1 MGFDSDLEMLIDSA
15 GQAPSRGQTT
25 KGLKVVLKRKSTTS
39 SRDQHIVG
47 QSPVG
52 SCPSGSSA
60 TPSQTKSIGKRPVEA
75 VEVETSGDAHAID
88 PKRARSARGES
99 RLDQTLTHSTISLPE
114 MFNLLFQMSPPTAS
128 LVNETTDNVAKHI
141 AHHLSQVAS
150 TSTELFVRARR
161 DVIEREEELRKL
173 KERVR
178 DLEAQS
184 STRLFN
190 EPARAR
196 S

>member
-1 MGFDSDLEMLIDSA
+1 MIDSA

-25 KGLKVVLKRKSTTS
+25 KGLKLVLKRKSATS
-39 SRDQHIVG
+39 SGDQHTVG

-75 VEVETSGDAHAID
+75 VEVETSG
-88 PKRARSARGES
+88 
-99 RLDQTLTHSTISLPE
+99 

-128 LVNETTDNVAKHI
+128 LVNEMTDNVAKHI
-141 AHHLSQVAS
+141 AHHLSQVAR

-173 KERVR
+173 KERMLRRVTAWGYHR
-178 DLEAQS
+178 GKHAMQEFLYHTLEDV
-184 STRLFN
+184 L
-190 EPARAR
+190 PKD
-196 S
+196 